1 MKQAVEKHPEFDSSL
16 ISPSTPSNAMVVM
29 ICEME
34 LNDRLVLCIAGF
46 PRLPCPAKFRKIN
59 NDWWYP
65 LRPKINIPR
74 NRNRTNETSMPFPD
88 GGVYV

>member
-1 MKQAVEKHPEFDSSL
+1 
-16 ISPSTPSNAMVVM
+16 MVVM
-29 ICEME
+29 ICEKE

-59 NDWWYP
+59 SDWWYA

-74 NRNRTNETSMPFPD
+74 NRN
-88 GGVYV
+88 